1 MSNQLNEYLN
11 KAIARE
17 MQVAIQYLWQHVV
30 VKGVLGQVVAGQL
43 RDIGIVEMK
52 HAEKIAERLDYLG
65 GIPTTKPTTIAIG
78 KDWKEMIAL
87 DVKAEVEAKELY
99 KEIVALAAK
108 EKDTTTRL
116 LFEEILSDEEEHH
129 DYFTRVLE

>member
-1 MSNQLNEYLN
+1 MSEKLNENLN

-30 VKGVLGQVVAGQL
+30 VKGVLGQVVSGQL

-65 GIPTTKPTTIAIG
+65 GIPTTKPATIQIG

-87 DVKAEVEAKELY
+87 NVKAEVEAKELY

-108 EKDTTTRL
+108 EGDTTTRL

>member
-1 MSNQLNEYLN
+1 MSEKLNENLN

-30 VKGVLGQVVAGQL
+30 VKGVLGQVVSGQL

-65 GIPTTKPTTIAIG
+65 GIPTTKPATIQIG

-87 DVKAEVEAKELY
+87 NVKAEVEAKELY

-108 EKDTTTRL
+108 ENDTTTRL

>member
-1 MSNQLNEYLN
+1 MSEKLNENLN

-30 VKGVLGQVVAGQL
+30 VKGVLGQVVSGQL

-65 GIPTTKPTTIAIG
+65 GIPTTKPATITIG

-87 DVKAEVEAKELY
+87 NVKAEVEAKALC

-108 EKDTTTRL
+108 ENDTTTRL